1 MGEVDGG
8 WRLAVTTLAN
18 ERVAMAAS
26 KLDLSVER
34 AIELAPSVG
43 PVEAARVGHAV
54 AVATVCSLL
63 GVRATLRSLEGRGP
77 GAESS
82 VAKLLGARNRQE
94 ASSLLVELLGP
105 SALLGGTEAEAAVH
119 EMLVTRCL
127 SIAGGT
133 TQILRNVAAERILG
147 LPR

>member
-1 MGEVDGG
+1 M
-8 WRLAVTTLAN
+8 
-18 ERVAMAAS
+18 
-26 KLDLSVER
+26 
-34 AIELAPSVG
+34 
-43 PVEAARVGHAV
+43 
-54 AVATVCSLL
+54 CSLL
-63 GVRATLRSLEGRGP
+63 GVRSTLKALAGTSP

-82 VAKLLGARNRQE
+82 VAKLLGVRNRQE
-94 ASSLLVELLGP
+94 ASSLLLELLGP
-105 SALLGGTEAEAAVH
+105 SVLLGGPEAEAAVH